1 MQLNAPLQPTG
12 DWVTINPNPTLRPK
26 YFGVSLSQNTAPP
39 KHSTFDTDELVSIC
53 FKTRDRVDD
62 HDGYVGEIWE
72 QILPSTIDWHI
83 HTYDTVT
90 YDTYPTDYPDY
101 TSGHTWSYGEQAIPI
116 L

>member
-1 MQLNAPLQPTG
+1 MLQLNAPLQPRG

-62 HDGYVGEIWE
+62 HDGYVAETWE
-72 QILPSTIDWHI
+72 QMLPSTIEQPD
-83 HTYDTVT
+83 YPS
-90 YDTYPTDYPDY
+90 YDTYPSYPYDY
-101 TSGHTWSYGEQAIPI
+101 TSAYTWSY
-116 L
+116 

>member
-1 MQLNAPLQPTG
+1 MLQLNAPLQPRG

-62 HDGYVGEIWE
+62 HDGYVAETWE
-72 QILPSTIDWHI
+72 QMLPSTIEQPDI
-83 HTYDTVT
+83 GS
-90 YDTYPTDYPDY
+90 YDTYPTYYNDY
-101 TSGHTWSYGEQAIPI
+101 TSGYTWSY
-116 L
+116 